1 MTCLNLG
8 IVGAIVDR
16 STPSLVRSSD
26 AFLVVQMTYRGTS
39 EPYAFQ
45 NWTGAT
51 GFFPGETAV
60 LEVPASLV
68 SADLGKLRLEIAASG
83 TALLAVGDEQ
93 TFQVD
98 FQDDRGLTKIL
109 FDGAISVVD
118 PLYPE

>member
-8 IVGAIVDR
+8 IIGSIVDR
-16 STPSLVRSSD
+16 STPSIVRESD
-26 AFLVVQMTYRGTS
+26 AFLVVQMSYRGTS
-39 EPYAFQ
+39 TPYGFE
-45 NWTGAT
+45 NFTGAT
-51 GFFPGETAV
+51 GFFSGESAV

-68 SADLGKLRLEIAASG
+68 SADLGKLRLELAASATSG
-83 TALLAVGDEQ
+83 LVLGDEQ

-118 PLYPE
+118 PLYP